1 MALVGKVGIILQA
14 ELFHDLSAKHF
25 CTIHIMKEVYFWIS
39 FFAEG
44 NKRKMEC
51 IQEWFLDH
59 IQVIDSLPI
68 MILLIGRYMA

>member
-39 FFAEG
+39 FF
-44 NKRKMEC
+44 
-51 IQEWFLDH
+51 
-59 IQVIDSLPI
+59 
-68 MILLIGRYMA
+68 LLKGIKERWNAFKNGFWTIYR

>member
-39 FFAEG
+39 FF
-44 NKRKMEC
+44 C
-51 IQEWFLDH
+51 
-59 IQVIDSLPI
+59 
-68 MILLIGRYMA
+68 